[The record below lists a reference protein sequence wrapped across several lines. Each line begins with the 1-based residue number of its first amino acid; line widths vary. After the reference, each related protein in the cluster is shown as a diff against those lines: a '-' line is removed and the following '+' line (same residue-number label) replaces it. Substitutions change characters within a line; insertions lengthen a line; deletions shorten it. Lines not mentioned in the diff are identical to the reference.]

1 MPGTN
6 NAQNRDGDGGGGD
19 GDRGDR
25 DGDRDIKF
33 ALAQINP
40 TVGDLS
46 RNADTI
52 IRRCRQARDQAADV
66 VVFPELCISGYP
78 PEDLLLRRDFLDAC
92 AARLRDITAATAAL
106 DLAVIVGHPL
116 FENGR
121 VFNALTVLRGGATLE
136 TYRKRRLPNYT
147 VFDEKRYFAAGR
159 RPARA
164 DLNGLRIGLAICE
177 DIWHRRPLAQTVALG
192 VDLII
197 AINASPFHNQQA
209 FLREEGVVVK
219 QARRHQT
226 PLIYLNQVGGQDS
239 LVFDGS
245 SVAVNAD
252 GGIAARLPVFQEC
265 MRCVTFRRGGG
276 RGHGFVSAPAQID
289 AREQGPEL
297 IYRALVLG
305 VRDYIDKNGFSG
317 AVMGLSGGV
326 DSALTLA
333 VAVDA
338 LGAQRVTAVMLPSR
352 HTSAMSIE
360 DARAEAKALGVRYEE
375 ISIEPLY
382 QSALEQLRESFAG
395 RDADATEE
403 NIQARCR
410 GLLLM
415 ALSNKFG
422 RLLLTTGNKSEMAVG
437 YATLYGDMAGGFSAL
452 ADVPKTLVYELA
464 RHRNRGGRVIPER
477 VITRAPTAEL
487 APRQKDADTLP
498 PYDVLDPI
506 LEAFVERDQSPQQ
519 IIAAGFAPATVGRV
533 IGLVVANEY
542 KRRQSAPGVRVT
554 SRAFGKDRRYP
565 ITSKFF

>member
-1 MPGTN
+1 MPDN
-6 NAQNRDGDGGGGD
+6 NAEYGDGDGGG
-19 GDRGDR
+19 DRG
-25 DGDRDIKF
+25 IKF

-40 TVGDLS
+40 TVGDLAG
-46 RNADTI
+46 NADSI
-52 IRRCRQARDQAADV
+52 IRRCRQARDAAADV

-121 VFNALTVLRGGATLE
+121 VFNALTVLRGGATVE

-159 RPARA
+159 RPARV

-265 MRCVTFRRGGG
+265 MRCVTFRRG
-276 RGHGFVSAPAQID
+276 HGFVSKPAQID

-395 RDADATEE
+395 RAADATEE

-487 APRQKDADTLP
+487 APQQKDQDSLP

-533 IGLVVANEY
+533 IGLVIANEY